1 MIQSFK
7 EDYMR
12 MTGTGWG
19 GGKGKS
25 SLADQL

>member
-19 GGKGKS
+19 GGKGKG

>member
-1 MIQSFK
+1 MIQTFK

-19 GGKGKS
+19 GGKGKG